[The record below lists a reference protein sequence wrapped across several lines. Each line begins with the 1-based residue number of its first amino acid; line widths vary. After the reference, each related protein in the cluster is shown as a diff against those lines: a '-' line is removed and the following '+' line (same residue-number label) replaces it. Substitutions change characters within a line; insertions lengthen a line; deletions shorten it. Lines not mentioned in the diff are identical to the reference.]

1 MYLFVKHIQ
10 KSDLFNVWKFFIG
23 QINVESVILVIF
35 PKMTDM
41 ADMGF

>member
-10 KSDLFNVWKFFIG
+10 KLDLSNVWNFFIG
-23 QINVESVILVIF
+23 QINVESVIFVIF